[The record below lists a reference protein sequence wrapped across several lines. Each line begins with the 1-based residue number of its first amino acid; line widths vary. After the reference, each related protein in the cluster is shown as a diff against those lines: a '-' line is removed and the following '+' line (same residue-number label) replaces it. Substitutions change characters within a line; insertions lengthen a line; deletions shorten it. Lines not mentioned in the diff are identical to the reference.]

1 MVGKK
6 NLPEE
11 LYDIKLLFP
20 HFFNPNQ
27 EKTATNKWLVKSAF
41 TTSAVGLLSSFW
53 LNCKLLCCFKK
64 NPLPCPISK
73 QIATYLFKIVEKEAS
88 SVKVLQ
94 KNKTFY

>member
-6 NLPEE
+6 ILPEE

-27 EKTATNKWLVKSAF
+27 EKTATKQWLVKSAF

-53 LNCKLLCCFKK
+53 LNCK
-64 NPLPCPISK
+64 
-73 QIATYLFKIVEKEAS
+73 
-88 SVKVLQ
+88 
-94 KNKTFY
+94 